1 MKHRPEPDIIRLS
14 NISENRFL
22 TGQTEFGVENES
34 SPQKTFS
41 SLLFSSLLFS
51 SLLFSSLLFSSAAR
65 AAGEGSGRGPYVQ
78 ADLAYAYE
86 HITHD
91 YPEPAGAK
99 KGKISTVSDY
109 FRNIRTHS
117 IHPRVSVGYDFG
129 GWRIAADYARYRKW
143 NDSKY
148 SVSIKELKENKG
160 ENINVAQYL
169 KTENQENGSFHAV
182 SSLGLSAVYDFKLN
196 DKFKPYIGA
205 RVAYGHIRHQHRS
218 VEQETTI
225 VTTYLQSGKPSPI
238 IRGPTPK
245 PAHQESNS
253 IRRVGLGVIAGV
265 GFDITPNLTLDAG
278 YRYHNWG
285 RLENTRFKTHEASLG
300 VRYRF

>member
-1 MKHRPEPDIIRLS
+1 M
-14 NISENRFL
+14 
-22 TGQTEFGVENES
+22 
-34 SPQKTFS
+34 
-41 SLLFSSLLFS
+41 
-51 SLLFSSLLFSSAAR
+51 
-65 AAGEGSGRGPYVQ
+65 Q

-91 YPEPAGAK
+91 YPKPTDPS

-143 NDSKY
+143 HNNKY
-148 SVSIKELKENKG
+148 SVSIKELRNRSKKK
-160 ENINVAQYL
+160 

-205 RVAYGHIRHQHRS
+205 RVAYGHVRHS
-218 VEQETTI
+218 ISTKKTTEFLTVAGAR
-225 VTTYLQSGKPSPI
+225 VTVPGIYKVST
-238 IRGPTPK
+238 TPG
-245 PAHQESNS
+245 AHQESNS

>member
-1 MKHRPEPDIIRLS
+1 M
-14 NISENRFL
+14 
-22 TGQTEFGVENES
+22 
-34 SPQKTFS
+34 
-41 SLLFSSLLFS
+41 
-51 SLLFSSLLFSSAAR
+51 
-65 AAGEGSGRGPYVQ
+65 Q

-86 HITHD
+86 HITRD
-91 YPEPAGAK
+91 YPDAAGAN

-143 NDSKY
+143 NNNKY
-148 SVSIKELKENKG
+148 SVNIENVRIRKENG
-160 ENINVAQYL
+160 IRIDR
-169 KTENQENGSFHAV
+169 KTENQENGTFHAA

-205 RVAYGHIRHQHRS
+205 RVAYGHVRHSIDSTKKATEFLTVPHGKNIKS
-218 VEQETTI
+218 
-225 VTTYLQSGKPSPI
+225 TTYDNISPQTQNAHHQSD
-238 IRGPTPK
+238 
-245 PAHQESNS
+245 S

-265 GFDITPNLTLDAG
+265 GFDITPKLTLDAG

-300 VRYRF
+300 MRYRF

>member
-1 MKHRPEPDIIRLS
+1 MICIRPTK
-14 NISENRFL
+14 N
-22 TGQTEFGVENES
+22 
-34 SPQKTFS
+34 FS

-51 SLLFSSLLFSSAAR
+51 SLLFPSAAQ
-65 AAGEGSGRGPYVQ
+65 AAGEDHGRGPYVQ

-86 HITHD
+86 HITRD
-91 YPEPAGAK
+91 YPDAAGANQGK
-99 KGKISTVSDY
+99 KISTVSDY

-143 NDSKY
+143 NNNKY
-148 SVSIKELKENKG
+148 SVNTEKVNENKG
-160 ENINVAQYL
+160 EKITVTQYL
-169 KTENQENGSFHAV
+169 KAENQENGTFHAA
-182 SSLGLSAVYDFKLN
+182 SSLGLSAVYDF
-196 DKFKPYIGA
+196 DTGSRFKPYAGV
-205 RVAYGHIRHQHRS
+205 RVAYGHVRHS
-218 VEQETTI
+218 IDSTKKTIKVTTVPSTAPNGA
-225 VTTYLQSGKPSPI
+225 VTTYN
-238 IRGPTPK
+238 TDPK
-245 PAHQESNS
+245 TQNDYQSNS
-253 IRRVGLGVIAGV
+253 IRRVGLGVIAGI

>member
-1 MKHRPEPDIIRLS
+1 
-14 NISENRFL
+14 
-22 TGQTEFGVENES
+22 
-34 SPQKTFS
+34 
-41 SLLFSSLLFS
+41 
-51 SLLFSSLLFSSAAR
+51 
-65 AAGEGSGRGPYVQ
+65 
-78 ADLAYAYE
+78 
-86 HITHD
+86 
-91 YPEPAGAK
+91 YPKPTAPGK
-99 KGKISTVSDY
+99 NKISTVSDY

-143 NDSKY
+143 NDNKY
-148 SVSIKELKENKG
+148 SVNIKKLENKNKKL
-160 ENINVAQYL
+160 ENKNKK

-205 RVAYGHIRHQHRS
+205 RVAYGHVRHS
-218 VEQETTI
+218 IDSTKKITA
-225 VTTYLQSGKPSPI
+225 SAGGAGSPASYKS
-238 IRGPTPK
+238 TQD
-245 PAHQESNS
+245 AHHQSNS

>member
-1 MKHRPEPDIIRLS
+1 
-14 NISENRFL
+14 
-22 TGQTEFGVENES
+22 
-34 SPQKTFS
+34 
-41 SLLFSSLLFS
+41 
-51 SLLFSSLLFSSAAR
+51 
-65 AAGEGSGRGPYVQ
+65 
-78 ADLAYAYE
+78 ADLAYAAE
-86 HITHD
+86 RITHD
-91 YPEPAGAK
+91 YPEPTGAK
-99 KGKISTVSDY
+99 KGTTISTVSDY

-143 NDSKY
+143 NNSKY
-148 SVSIKELKENKG
+148 SVSIKELKNKKKKK
-160 ENINVAQYL
+160 

-205 RVAYGHIRHQHRS
+205 RVAYGHVRHS
-218 VEQETTI
+218 ISTKKTTEFL
-225 VTTYLQSGKPSPI
+225 TTAGSP
-238 IRGPTPK
+238 GVVPGGYKVSTTPG
-245 PAHQESNS
+245 AHQESNS

-285 RLENTRFKTHEASLG
+285 R
-300 VRYRF
+300 

>member
-1 MKHRPEPDIIRLS
+1 M
-14 NISENRFL
+14 
-22 TGQTEFGVENES
+22 Q
-34 SPQKTFS
+34 PQKTSLLFS

-51 SLLFSSLLFSSAAR
+51 SLLFSSLLFSSAAQ
-65 AAGEGSGRGPYVQ
+65 AASEGNGRGPYVQ
-78 ADLAYAYE
+78 ADLAYAAE
-86 HITHD
+86 RITHD
-91 YPEPAGAK
+91 YPKPTDPS

-143 NDSKY
+143 NNSKY
-148 SVSIKELKENKG
+148 SVSIKELKNNNKK
-160 ENINVAQYL
+160 

-205 RVAYGHIRHQHRS
+205 RVAYGHVRHSIDSTKKITAGAGGAGSPVR
-218 VEQETTI
+218 
-225 VTTYLQSGKPSPI
+225 PSYKS
-238 IRGPTPK
+238 TQD
-245 PAHQESNS
+245 AHYQSNS

-265 GFDITPNLTLDAG
+265 GFDITPKLTLDTG

>member
-1 MKHRPEPDIIRLS
+1 MRSTK
-14 NISENRFL
+14 NF
-22 TGQTEFGVENES
+22 S
-34 SPQKTFS
+34 SLLFS

-65 AAGEGSGRGPYVQ
+65 AAGEDHGRGPYVQ

-86 HITHD
+86 HITRD
-91 YPEPAGAK
+91 YPDAAGLE
-99 KGKISTVSDY
+99 KGKKISTVSDY

-143 NDSKY
+143 NNSKY
-148 SVSIKELKENKG
+148 SV
-160 ENINVAQYL
+160 NIEKVQEVGKNRRDR

-182 SSLGLSAVYDFKLN
+182 SSLGLSAVYDFRPN
-196 DKFKPYIGA
+196 DKFKPYIGV
-205 RVAYGHIRHQHRS
+205 RVAYGHVRHGIDSTKKITGTLTAYPNDADAAATVYSDGHPQKN
-218 VEQETTI
+218 
-225 VTTYLQSGKPSPI
+225 TYQK
-238 IRGPTPK
+238 
-245 PAHQESNS
+245 SNS
-253 IRRVGLGVIAGV
+253 SRRLGFGAMAGV
-265 GFDITPNLTLDAG
+265 GIDVAPGLTLDAG
-278 YRYHNWG
+278 YRYHYWG

>member
-1 MKHRPEPDIIRLS
+1 MQPAKNL
-14 NISENRFL
+14 L
-22 TGQTEFGVENES
+22 
-34 SPQKTFS
+34 FS

-51 SLLFSSLLFSSAAR
+51 SLLFSSLLFSSAAQ
-65 AAGEGSGRGPYVQ
+65 AASEGNGRGPYVQ

-86 HITHD
+86 HITRD
-91 YPEPAGAK
+91 YPDAAGANQGK
-99 KGKISTVSDY
+99 KISTVSDY

-117 IHPRVSVGYDFG
+117 VHPRVSVGYDFG

-143 NDSKY
+143 NNNKY
-148 SVSIKELKENKG
+148 SVNIENVQIREDNGNRTDLK
-160 ENINVAQYL
+160 A
-169 KTENQENGSFHAV
+169 ENQENGSFHAV

-205 RVAYGHIRHQHRS
+205 RVAYGHVRHS
-218 VEQETTI
+218 IDSTKKTI
-225 VTTYLQSGKPSPI
+225 EFLTAPSNAPNGASTNYDI
-238 IRGPTPK
+238 SPK
-245 PAHQESNS
+245 TQNAHQESNS

-265 GFDITPNLTLDAG
+265 GFDITPKLTLDAG

-300 VRYRF
+300 MRYRF